1 MNNNNNIN
9 ESGFSSKDVKN
20 PNKGPD
26 FWKYLNIVL
35 IALLLFI
42 GVQRFVGPV
51 IGTGT
56 NKLSKIGLEYYT
68 ETYGAQLGTE
78 GVESVVQNFGCH
90 KEIHIFK
97 DGVLV
102 MRLSYFNGKVYEL

>member
-1 MNNNNNIN
+1 MNNNHDRD
-9 ESGFSSKDVKN
+9 EAFVPSRDVKD

-42 GVQRFVGPV
+42 GGQKFIGPV
-51 IGTGT
+51 LGTGD
-56 NKLSKIGLEYYT
+56 NKLSQIGMEYYS

-78 GVESVVQNFGCH
+78 GVESVVQNYGCH

-97 DGVLV
+97 DGKLV